1 MRLAL
6 GTANLGQ
13 RYGVANSHEPS
24 EMDALEIIR
33 VSYSHGIRD
42 FDTAPNYVQSEDL
55 LRKASLGSDSRIQI
69 KIPKSSTLDIHLI
82 RKYVSRSL
90 NSLGVERVDSILFHD
105 PLAYELEGFVSAA
118 IALLDENYTSNVGL
132 SCYSGEQAIEAYSKC
147 NYLSVFQVPEN
158 LLDRRL
164 SNGEEMSKLSDM
176 GCAIQVRSIFLQG
189 LLLMDPEEIPRNLSP
204 CKKQILQLHQFAAKE
219 NISVTQLCISYAMRL
234 DWAESLVVG
243 ANSVEQLNQILHATE
258 NIIDL
263 DWDQF
268 EAIPEPLVDPR
279 NW

>member
-13 RYGVANSHEPS
+13 RYGVANSEKLT
-24 EMDALEIIR
+24 EKDALEIIR
-33 VSYSHGIRD
+33 YGYSHGIRD

-55 LRKASLGSDSRIQI
+55 LRKASLGSELKIQI
-69 KIPKSSTLDIHLI
+69 KIPKSSTLDIHVI
-82 RKYVSRSL
+82 KKYVSTSL
-90 NSLGVERVDSILFHD
+90 NTLGIERVDSILFHD
-105 PLAYELEGFVSAA
+105 PLAYELEGFASTVRV
-118 IALLDENYTSNVGL
+118 LLDENFTSHVGV
-132 SCYSGEQAIEAYSKC
+132 SCYSGNQAIEAYSKC
-147 NYLSVFQVPEN
+147 NYLSTFQVPEN
-158 LLDRRL
+158 VLDRRL

-189 LLLMDPEEIPRNLSP
+189 LILMNPDEIPKNLIS
-204 CKKQILQLHQFAAKE
+204 CKKQILQLHEFAVKE
-219 NISVTQLCISYAMRL
+219 NLSLMQLCISYVMRL
-234 DWAESLVVG
+234 NWAESLVVG
-243 ANSVEQLNQILHATE
+243 ANSVEQLSQILQATQ

-263 DWDQF
+263 DWDRF